1 MTLTSHS
8 KVSCSTA
15 DRSLVPIGVTIGLG
29 VFAVILGLAGHGFH
43 LLAGEPLNQVV
54 WHALKTVLIFVVSI
68 PVLVCVGAALMNRF
82 GKTAIQ
88 MRNAWTLGW
97 LLSCVAMLSMM
108 GVYS

>member
-1 MTLTSHS
+1 MTFTSHS
-8 KVSCSTA
+8 KTSYSTA
-15 DRSLVPIGVTIGLG
+15 DRSVVPIGLTIGLG
-29 VFAVILGLAGHGFH
+29 VFALILSLAGHGFY
-43 LLAGEPLNQVV
+43 LLAGGLLNQVI
-54 WHALKTVLIFVVSI
+54 WYALKTVLVFVILI
-68 PVLVCVGAALMNRF
+68 PILFCVGAMAMNRF